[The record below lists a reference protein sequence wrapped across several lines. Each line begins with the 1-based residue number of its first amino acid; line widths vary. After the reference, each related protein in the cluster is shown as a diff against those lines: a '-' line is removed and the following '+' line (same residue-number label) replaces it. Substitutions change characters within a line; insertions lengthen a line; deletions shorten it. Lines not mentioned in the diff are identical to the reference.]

1 MPVISSQNAEHYL
14 WSDNCDGWHLAKSQN
29 LSVIQESVP
38 SGCAEIRHYHEHSE
52 QFFYVLS
59 GVATLELDG
68 TTHQLG
74 ANQGLHVPALMAH
87 QLSNSNAET
96 LVFIV
101 VSTPPSHGDRI
112 SV

>member
-1 MPVISSQNAEHYL
+1 MSVVSINNAEHYL
-14 WSDNCDGWHLAKSQN
+14 WGDHCDGWHLAKSPN

-38 SGCAEIRHYHEHSE
+38 SGCAEMRHYHEHSE

-68 TTHQLG
+68 VTHQVL
-74 ANQGLHVPALMAH
+74 ANEGLHVPAMMPH
-87 QLSNSNAET
+87 KLSNLGVQT

-112 SV
+112 IA